1 MTLESRT
8 SNLEQ
13 SVARPAARRMA
24 VIGLDAGD
32 PALIERWSDTGMLPA
47 FARLR
52 REGTW
57 IKLTNRGE
65 FPSMTVWPSI
75 FTGTHLGKNGI
86 YYPVQIKVGKP
97 KLELVRPERCGQ
109 RPFWGHLASGGK
121 RSIVVDVPFTHPLRG
136 LDGLQISNWGSYER
150 YDAPRSEP
158 PQEVHEVQ
166 RRFGRY
172 PFGEELSRNAPIT
185 HRDFGNVRR
194 KLLSAVP
201 VKGEMIR
208 YLMRAQPWDF
218 FMGVFAETHPAGH
231 YFWDGHDCSS
241 PRSVG
246 AEFSSTLLDIY
257 RRLDTEIGKI
267 AASLDERTTL
277 LIVSGHGM
285 GANHSGWHLVPEVL
299 KRITPASDDDS
310 HAGKKTWLFQ
320 LRESIP
326 RKWRDVVSHALPNKL
341 RDYLRVHWATSHI
354 DWVNDFVFSLPTDA
368 HGLIRVNL
376 KGREPN
382 GRVSSGVEYQELCR
396 KVSQALKDLIDP
408 QTGMPVVERV
418 FFTDE
423 VFPGPERDRLPDLI
437 VNWRNGKK
445 IDRVAS
451 KELGTIS
458 GTLPDPRSGNHRA
471 EGFALLIGPGVA
483 RRKRSDGHL
492 LDIAPTILS
501 FYGHDIPKTF
511 DGRAWEV

>member
-1 MTLESRT
+1 MTLEHRT

-13 SVARPAARRMA
+13 RVGRPAARRMA

-97 KLELVRPERCGQ
+97 KLELVRPEHCGQ

-121 RSIVVDVPFTHPLRG
+121 RSIVVDVPFSYPLRG

-185 HRDFGNVRR
+185 HRDFGDVRR

-208 YLMRAQPWDF
+208 YLMRDQPWDF

-231 YFWDGHDCSS
+231 YFWHGHDCSS

-246 AEFSSTLLDIY
+246 AEFSSTLLDVY
-257 RRLDTEIGKI
+257 QRLDTEIGKI
-267 AASLDERTTL
+267 AASLDKRTNR

-285 GANHSGWHLVPEVL
+285 GANHSGWHFVPEVL
-299 KRITPASDDDS
+299 KRITPASDDRS
-310 HAGKKTWLFQ
+310 HAGKKSWLFQ

-341 RDYLRVHWATSHI
+341 RDYLRVHWATSG
-354 DWVNDFVFSLPTDA
+354 S
-368 HGLIRVNL
+368 
-376 KGREPN
+376 
-382 GRVSSGVEYQELCR
+382 
-396 KVSQALKDLIDP
+396 
-408 QTGMPVVERV
+408 
-418 FFTDE
+418 
-423 VFPGPERDRLPDLI
+423 
-437 VNWRNGKK
+437 
-445 IDRVAS
+445 
-451 KELGTIS
+451 TIS
-458 GTLPDPRSGNHRA
+458 FSRY
-471 EGFALLIGPGVA
+471 
-483 RRKRSDGHL
+483 RRTHTG
-492 LDIAPTILS
+492 
-501 FYGHDIPKTF
+501 
-511 DGRAWEV
+511 